1 MGLEEGLRCVDH
13 FSLRLYIFNLVVV
26 QMIWK
31 IHYPGIFLKLL
42 VHIVIHKLLRFLGC
56 FCKGCLKEESLKL
69 YSVGELQ
76 LTTLFRINEQM
87 RTLQS
92 GSLEL
97 QYLMEGCSLSF
108 PYHFFKRL
116 SETVY
121 KEYLSSAERC
131 QVGMSTPLSQLSYV

>member
-1 MGLEEGLRCVDH
+1 MPQVSWVL
-13 FSLRLYIFNLVVV
+13 
-26 QMIWK
+26 
-31 IHYPGIFLKLL
+31 
-42 VHIVIHKLLRFLGC
+42 
-56 FCKGCLKEESLKL
+56 CKGCLKEEPLKL
-69 YSVGELQ
+69 YFPVGELQ

-97 QYLMEGCSLSF
+97 KYLMEGCSLPF

-131 QVGMSTPLSQLSYV
+131 QVRMSTLSLSCPMYNQQSKELETSHRHFVNVRVGQIEESIPKY